1 MVAHVVPVE
10 PFDLVVFGA
19 TGDLARRKLIPG
31 HCHVNWLVSTDG
43 VGQPTRRPWRGR
55 HRESSK

>member
-1 MVAHVVPVE
+1 MVAQFIPVE

-43 VGQPTRRPWRGR
+43 VGHAPTR
-55 HRESSK
+55 